1 MAMTFSDSIE
11 LDVKCLRKYFEQLF
25 SMAEESRKN
34 QPVMPVNDKDNE
46 WFAGQS
52 VTNFIRPDMVGN
64 VYSLIDFW
72 LARLCSFHKQ
82 KANLS
87 LNRNDIKGDSDL
99 DAYHKY
105 LTKVALLDLQSVEP
119 SFRHLDSLRK
129 VRKIFVHVGGHVEE
143 KKLQE
148 ISSIPDIS
156 VMGSLVLVSDDFI
169 WNSLNHAQTYLV
181 AVARA

>member
-1 MAMTFSDSIE
+1 
-11 LDVKCLRKYFEQLF
+11 
-25 SMAEESRKN
+25 
-34 QPVMPVNDKDNE
+34 
-46 WFAGQS
+46 
-52 VTNFIRPDMVGN
+52 
-64 VYSLIDFW
+64 
-72 LARLCSFHKQ
+72 
-82 KANLS
+82 
-87 LNRNDIKGDSDL
+87 
-99 DAYHKY
+99 
-105 LTKVALLDLQSVEP
+105 
-119 SFRHLDSLRK
+119 